1 MREFL
6 AILQERS
13 RDERVRAASDGPRP
27 PLGGTGGSSAPL
39 VPMALATLVAGRSL
53 NACVPGAGQCDC
65 EIKLSLELTSSSCPL
80 KGACQVPPARD
91 TLEMPL
97 KAGAA
102 VPLPSD

>member
-1 MREFL
+1 M
-6 AILQERS
+6 
-13 RDERVRAASDGPRP
+13 GPGRP
-27 PLGGTGGSSAPL
+27 WGAPVGPAPL
-39 VPMALATLVAGRSL
+39 LCQWHWPLWWPGRAL

-65 EIKLSLELTSSSCPL
+65 EIELSLELTSSSCPL